1 MKAIFKHEVRSYCHA
16 LSAYLFCAFLLL
28 FIGVGSMLYNIEA
41 AVASFE
47 YVLQFVSIGLT
58 VIIPVLTM
66 RSFAEEKRQKTDQ
79 LLYSLPLTT
88 WEIVAGKYAAM
99 LIVFLAPLIVTAA
112 YPLIFSQYGEVY
124 LLTAYGSLFAFF
136 LMGAAL
142 IAVGMFISS
151 LTDSQGF
158 AAGISIALF
167 LFNYYSVTLAE
178 NISASYF
185 GAALGVGILALA
197 LGAVVYHLTKS
208 LTIGYGA
215 GMLLLIAAII
225 TVFVDASAL
234 ARLLPSA
241 MEALSLFGRFSAFV
255 NGVFDMTSVVFYLS
269 VIAFFLLLTVQSL
282 EKRRYN

>member
-1 MKAIFKHEVRSYCHA
+1 MKAIFKHEVRAYCHA

-88 WEIVAGKYAAM
+88 WEIVAGKYGAM
-99 LIVFLAPLIVTAA
+99 LIVFLAPLIVTAV

-234 ARLLPSA
+234 SRLLPSA
-241 MEALSLFGRFSAFV
+241 MEALSLFGRFSSFV

-269 VIAFFLLLTVQSL
+269 VIAFFLLLTMQSL

>member
-1 MKAIFKHEVRSYCHA
+1 MKAIFKHEVRAYCHA

-269 VIAFFLLLTVQSL
+269 VIAFFLLLTVQAL

>member
-255 NGVFDMTSVVFYLS
+255 NGVFDMPSVVFYLS

>member
-1 MKAIFKHEVRSYCHA
+1 MKAILKHEVRAYCHA

-99 LIVFLAPLIVTAA
+99 LIVFLAPLIVTAV

-167 LFNYYSVTLAE
+167 LLNYYSVTLAE

>member
-1 MKAIFKHEVRSYCHA
+1 MKAIFKHEVRAYCHA

-241 MEALSLFGRFSAFV
+241 MEALSLFGRFSSFV